1 MLQGMVEAWQ
11 AAPGCGHLMD
21 QYGMQYSRAF
31 ANLCNAAFTVQDL
44 TSVLGSVPPCN
55 AASSVLVQA

>member
-1 MLQGMVEAWQ
+1 MVEAWQ

-31 ANLCNAAFTVQDL
+31 ANLCNDGYTVQDL
-44 TSVLGSVPPCN
+44 TAVLGSVPPCST
-55 AASSVLVQA
+55 ASTVLEQA